1 MTTKTRIL
9 IFSIA
14 IIGVL
19 MVVGNGCGRDEEE
32 EPHVDNLT
40 IYSASSEPMVTS
52 IMAKY
57 EFEDRDILCFGIFD
71 QNKLP
76 YEITAICGVDKTSGI
91 KDVFISSADGKN
103 SYIYSI
109 VDGVKDNI
117 LFAFNDTILVV
128 YDFNWTSNTGTVI
141 AQCSL
146 SDGTVSK
153 SVEEN
158 NVVAINPDDLNPEL
172 SSNKGTMEDPQPDET
187 EEWFYNR
194 VPTFISG
201 RLHITIDYLYEVKD
215 YLVARGTALAD
226 RAAANWERMG
236 NTLNDLKTN
245 ATIIANHIVATVQE
259 SQEQNTILIPD
270 IIPEEE
276 IETLPIVP
284 IIPDGLQIGQSFQ
297 GGIIAYILQPSD
309 PGYIAGE
316 THGIIASSINLST
329 GAEWGCYGDSI
340 HGANGTTIGTGNQNT
355 NAIVAGCSEA
365 GIAARLCYD
374 YTITVDEITYSD
386 WYLPSIGELEQLYN
400 NRVAIG
406 NYASGDYWS
415 SSEFLGDEN
424 LYAWYQPFSD
434 EAEYFPDKDYSY
446 YVRAVRSF

>member
-1 MTTKTRIL
+1 MKTKTRIL
-9 IFSIA
+9 FFSIA

-19 MVVGNGCGRDEEE
+19 MVVGNGCEPEE
-32 EPHVDNLT
+32 EPHLDSLT

-57 EFEDRDILCFGIFD
+57 EFTDRDILCFGVFD

-91 KDVFISSADGKN
+91 KDIFISSADGKS

-146 SDGTVSK
+146 LDGTVSK
-153 SVEEN
+153 SVQEN
-158 NVVAINPDDLNPEL
+158 NIIAINPDDLNPSL
-172 SSNKGTMEDPQPDET
+172 SLNKGTMEDPQPDET

-215 YLVARGTALAD
+215 YLVARGNSLAD

-236 NTLNDLKTN
+236 NTLNDFKTN
-245 ATIIANHIVATVQE
+245 ATIIANHIVATIQE

-276 IETLPIVP
+276 IETLPTIT
-284 IIPDGLQIGQSFQ
+284 IIPTGLAIGQNYQ
-297 GGIIAYILQPSD
+297 GGIIAYILQPGD
-309 PGYIAGE
+309 LGYIAGQ
-316 THGIIASSINLST
+316 THGIIAAPSDQST
-329 GAEWGCYGDSI
+329 GAQWGCSGYAITGWQD
-340 HGANGTTIGTGNQNT
+340 TIIGSGYQNT
-355 NAIVAGCSEA
+355 IDIMYDCSSTD
-365 GIAARLCYD
+365 IAAAICDNLELGGYD
-374 YTITVDEITYSD
+374 D
-386 WYLPSIGELEQLYN
+386 WYLPSALELRILCNQQYLIGGFTSDN
-400 NRVAIG
+400 
-406 NYASGDYWS
+406 YWS
-415 SSEFLGDEN
+415 STESEFN
-424 LYAWYQPFSD
+424 
-434 EAEYFPDKDYSY
+434 EAEAAIKINFSSGLGGASLKYFYNC
-446 YVRAVRSF
+446 VRAVRSF